1 MNKHFYRIIFNK
13 ARGIMMVVAEIV
25 KRHQGEGRSSQKATS
40 TASSGK
46 VTAAL
51 KPLSFLTFVALGM
64 VSVVTQ
70 SQASTV
76 IADNSAA
83 QSQRPTIIERPNGP
97 TVVNIQEANKAG
109 VSHNKYN
116 QFDVSREGVILNN
129 SAQSSNTQL
138 GGNIAG
144 NSNLANSGSAKVILN
159 EINSANASQL
169 NGKIEVAGQKAQVV
183 IANAAGI
190 TCNGCGFINAD
201 RATLTTGSAIIGED
215 GDLQGYHVEQG
226 NITIN
231 GEFDSREQDYT
242 GLIARTVNVNGQ
254 IYANNLAVVAGKN
267 KVEHKIGDAYDS
279 VKVEKIY
286 SNDDKPQL
294 AIDVAALGG
303 MYANKI
309 KMTSTES
316 GVGVRNAG
324 TLGAYGDKQAI
335 SIATTGKIT
344 NTGKMYLADPMQGNT
359 LESNGNKIT
368 INGSS
373 TYLLLSSPTEN
384 DIPPLYPVSDIRDE
398 ESYYL
403 GMQGRYNDGIR
414 VYTNDEVVNEGDITI
429 SISKIEF
436 RAIELAAKKGINNSG
451 TIIGKNDYVRVY
463 LEGAE
468 KFYNSG
474 TIFAGNRLEVAY
486 NDIYNSGTMTS
497 NRVINFQDGYFY
509 GGEYGVARMVNTGD
523 IIALGQN
530 LLYPSHAVGIYVD
543 DFYNEGNIIA
553 NDVIELY
560 AGNFN
565 NSGKIK
571 SNDQLTISTE
581 TEIYENGEYI
591 MINEGKLNN
600 KGKIEA
606 DKRLVL
612 AVNTLENSGN
622 ISSGGELN
630 IGDSYEYQDN
640 PDPNAELMITVATG
654 KAQSVNNQSGTIE
667 AKGDLTISVEDKL
680 INSGLIQTNGTM
692 AIAAN
697 GMLINSGRIKSADTM
712 NLALNMLNNTD
723 GQIYSG
729 GAINIGKDLNE
740 DGTITGRATMVN
752 NLSGSIEAADDITI
766 DALYYLY
773 STD

>member
-40 TASSGK
+40 TTSRDK

-70 SQASTV
+70 TQASTI
-76 IADNSAA
+76 IADNNAA

-97 TVVNIQEANKAG
+97 TVVNIQEANGAG

-116 QFDVSREGVILNN
+116 QFDVSKEGVILNN

-144 NSNLANSGSAKVILN
+144 NSNLANSGGAKVILN

-242 GLIARTVNVNGQ
+242 GLIARTVNINGQ
-254 IYANNLAVVAGKN
+254 LYANNLAVVAGKN
-267 KVEHKIGDAYDS
+267 KVEHEISTNYKGDAYDS
-279 VKVEKIY
+279 VTVEKIY
-286 SNDDKPQL
+286 SDDAKPQL

-324 TLGAYGDKQAI
+324 TLGAYGDKQTI

-368 INGSS
+368 INSNSNSLSIYSS
-373 TYLLLSSPTEN
+373 KYVGDVPLYGEN
-384 DIPPLYPVSDIRDE
+384 DIQAE
-398 ESYYL
+398 EGYYL
-403 GMQGRYNDGIR
+403 TSQRWYNNGIR
-414 VYTNDEVVNEGDITI
+414 VYTNDEVVNEGEI
-429 SISKIEF
+429 SIASSDTEF
-436 RAIELAAKKGINNSG
+436 TAIELAAKKGVINSG
-451 TIIGKNDYVRVY
+451 TIIGKNDNVRVY

-486 NDIYNSGTMTS
+486 SDIYNSGTMTA
-497 NRVINFQDGYFY
+497 NRLINFNDGHHY
-509 GGEYGVARMVNTGD
+509 GGEQGVARMVNTGD
-523 IIALGQN
+523 IIFLAQN
-530 LLYPSHAVGIYVD
+530 QLYSDYSMGIEVK
-543 DFYNEGNIIA
+543 DFYNEGNIISNVDMDLVA
-553 NDVIELY
+553 T
-560 AGNFN
+560 NFN
-565 NSGKIK
+565 NKGNIK
-571 SNDQLTISTE
+571 SYGDMYITTADM
-581 TEIYENGEYI
+581 IYLEDDDANTLYS
-591 MINEGKLNN
+591 NEGKIVNS
-600 KGKIEA
+600 GTIEA
-606 DKRLVL
+606 DKDLL
-612 AVNTLENSGN
+612 IAVNMLDNSANGK
-622 ISSGGELN
+622 ISSGGVLG
-630 IGDSYEYQDN
+630 IGKYLAFGIISDASGKLIDYT
-640 PDPNAELMITVATG
+640 ISVTG
-654 KAQSVNNQSGTIE
+654 KSQSINNQSGTIE
-667 AKGDLTISVEDKL
+667 AKGDLTINAEQID
-680 INSGLIQTNGTM
+680 NSGK
-692 AIAAN
+692 
-697 GMLINSGRIKSADTM
+697 IKSANNM

-723 GQIYSG
+723 GTIYSG